1 MIDWLKN
8 NWKTAIVG
16 LAVAVVILSLLCCN
30 GSEEPAVIE
39 EPAVEEKVPVQE
51 TAPVL
56 D

>member
-16 LAVAVVILSLLCCN
+16 AVVAVVILSLICCN

-39 EPAVEEKVPVQE
+39 EPVEPAVEEVTPTVE
-51 TAPVL
+51 
-56 D
+56 